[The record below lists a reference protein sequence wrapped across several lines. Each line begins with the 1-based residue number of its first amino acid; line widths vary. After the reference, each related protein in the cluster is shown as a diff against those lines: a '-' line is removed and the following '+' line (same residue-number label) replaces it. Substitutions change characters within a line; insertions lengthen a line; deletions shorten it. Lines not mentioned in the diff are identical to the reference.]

1 MQHLKRDKNNSD
13 DLAHL
18 QTNMIDAAQVLN
30 FEHLRPP
37 SSNDL
42 VSTRKIRLLKMV
54 EFVK

>member
-1 MQHLKRDKNNSD
+1 MQHRKRDKNNSD

-18 QTNMIDAAQVLN
+18 QTNMIDAAQVIN

-42 VSTRKIRLLKMV
+42 VS
-54 EFVK
+54 